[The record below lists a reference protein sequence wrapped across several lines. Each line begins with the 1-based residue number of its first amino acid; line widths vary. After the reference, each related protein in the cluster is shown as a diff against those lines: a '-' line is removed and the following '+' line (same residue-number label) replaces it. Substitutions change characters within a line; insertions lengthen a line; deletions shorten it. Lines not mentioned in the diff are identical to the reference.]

1 MEATAAAAAAGVDLC
16 SQPNR
21 LALCLGAEKLTA
33 LTCKQTSQHL
43 SLLSH
48 VSIKGNAY
56 SSCLPV
62 RTHQWAAAAASISKR
77 GLSETLLPKHH
88 YYQVWKVVQL
98 QLLG

>member
-62 RTHQWAAAAASISKR
+62 RTHQWAAAAAFIHSFIRFQRS
-77 GLSETLLPKHH
+77 
-88 YYQVWKVVQL
+88 
-98 QLLG
+98 LGPTMTIGPLD